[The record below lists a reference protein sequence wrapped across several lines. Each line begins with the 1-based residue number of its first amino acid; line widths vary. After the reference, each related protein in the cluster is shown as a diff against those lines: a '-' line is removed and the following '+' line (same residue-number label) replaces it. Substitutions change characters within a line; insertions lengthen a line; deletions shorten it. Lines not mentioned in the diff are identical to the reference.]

1 MAVQQCGG
9 VGDDLWAGEHA
20 TWAARL
26 LGNGQ
31 DKQERCLGRIQ
42 AVPWPKLA
50 PVVTVTARADVA
62 VVPRRHPGCYQEVTP
77 ARQQCLGLHPRLTQS
92 WPPMGD
98 SHCPAGR
105 NPAAFGGR

>member
-62 VVPRRHPGCYQEVTP
+62 VGPRRHPGCYQEVTP
-77 ARQQCLGLHPRLTQS
+77 ACQQCLGLHPRTSHPVLAMAL
-92 WPPMGD
+92 PPMGD
-98 SHCPAGR
+98 SHC
-105 NPAAFGGR
+105 FWWTLI